1 MSNLIQIINHPNNIV
16 EVRLNRP
23 EKRNAMSFAMLRE
36 LLKVGE
42 ELQELRNVRAVILTG
57 EGTSF
62 SAGIDLGDLQ
72 SPRNIVT
79 AMWELSRPGPNLFQ
93 RVFLIWRDLPVPVIA
108 AIHGH
113 CFGAGMQLA
122 LGADFRITTPD
133 AQLAIMEAR
142 WGLVPDMAIS
152 VTLRGLVGLDV
163 AKELTMT
170 ARAISGT
177 DAKAFGLVSHVDQD
191 PMAKALVLANEIAAR
206 SPDAVL
212 AAKRVLNAMET
223 LSESETL
230 TLEKRWQ
237 RRLLLGKNFKIAGKK
252 TKNPELNFVDREFE

>member
-1 MSNLIQIINHPNNIV
+1 MPNLIQIINHPNNIV

-23 EKRNAMSFAMLRE
+23 DKRNAMSFALLRE

-42 ELQELRNVRAVILTG
+42 EIQEQRNVRAVILSG
-57 EGTSF
+57 EGSSF

-72 SPRNIVT
+72 SPRNAIT

-113 CFGAGMQLA
+113 CFGAGMQFA
-122 LGADFRITTPD
+122 LGADFRIATPD

-142 WGLVPDMAIS
+142 WGLVPDMAAT
-152 VTLRGLVGLDV
+152 VTLRGLIGLDI

-170 ARAISGT
+170 ARAITGSE
-177 DAKAFGLVSHVDQD
+177 AKSIGLVSHVSDQ
-191 PMAKALVLANEIAAR
+191 PMTKALELAAELSSR

-212 AAKRVLNAMET
+212 AAKRVLNAMVSQ
-223 LSESETL
+223 SESDTL
-230 TLEKRWQ
+230 ALEKRWQ

-252 TKNPELNFVDREFE
+252 AKNPELSFVEREFD

>member
-1 MSNLIQIINHPNNIV
+1 MPNLIQIINHPNNIV

-23 EKRNAMSFAMLRE
+23 DKRNAMSFALLRE

-42 ELQELRNVRAVILTG
+42 EIQEQRNVRAVILSG
-57 EGTSF
+57 EGSSF

-72 SPRNIVT
+72 SPRNAIT

-113 CFGAGMQLA
+113 CFGAGMQFA
-122 LGADFRITTPD
+122 LGADFRIATPD

-142 WGLVPDMAIS
+142 WGLVPDMAAS

-170 ARAISGT
+170 ARAISGV
-177 DAKAFGLVSHVDQD
+177 DAKAIGLVTHVVEQ
-191 PMAKALVLANEIAAR
+191 PMAKALELATELSSR

-212 AAKRVLNAMET
+212 AAKRVLNAMVSQ
-223 LSESETL
+223 SESDTL
-230 TLEKRWQ
+230 ALEKRWQ
-237 RRLLLGKNFKIAGKK
+237 RRLLLGKNFKIAGKRAK
-252 TKNPELNFVDREFE
+252 SPELNFVEREFD

>member
-1 MSNLIQIINHPNNIV
+1 
-16 EVRLNRP
+16 
-23 EKRNAMSFAMLRE
+23 
-36 LLKVGE
+36 
-42 ELQELRNVRAVILTG
+42 
-57 EGTSF
+57 
-62 SAGIDLGDLQ
+62 
-72 SPRNIVT
+72 
-79 AMWELSRPGPNLFQ
+79 MWELSRPGPNLFQ

-142 WGLVPDMAIS
+142 WGLVPDMALT

-177 DAKAFGLVSHVDQD
+177 EAKSLGLVSHVDQD
-191 PMAKALVLANEIAAR
+191 PMTKALALANEIAAR

-212 AAKRVLNAMET
+212 AAKRVLNAMVT
-223 LSESETL
+223 QSESETL
-230 TLEKRWQ
+230 ALEKRWQ

-252 TKNPELNFVDREFE
+252 AKNPELNFVEREFD

>member
-1 MSNLIQIINHPNNIV
+1 MSNLIQIINHPNHIV

-23 EKRNAMSFAMLRE
+23 EKRNAMSFALLRE
-36 LLKVGE
+36 LLKIGE
-42 ELQELRNVRAVILTG
+42 ELQEQREIRAVILTG

-72 SPRNIVT
+72 SPRNAIT
-79 AMWELSRPGPNLFQ
+79 ALWELSRPGPNLFQ

-142 WGLVPDMAIS
+142 WGLVPDMALT

-177 DAKAFGLVSHVDQD
+177 DAKAIGLVSHVDQD
-191 PMAKALVLANEIAAR
+191 PMTKALALANEIAAR

-212 AAKRVLNAMET
+212 AAKRVLNAMVT
-223 LSESETL
+223 QSESETL

-252 TKNPELNFVDREFE
+252 AKNPELNFVEREFD

>member
-1 MSNLIQIINHPNNIV
+1 MSNLIQLINHPNHIV

-23 EKRNAMSFAMLRE
+23 DKRNAMSFALLRE

-42 ELQELRNVRAVILTG
+42 QIHEQRQIRAVILTG
-57 EGTSF
+57 EGSSF

-72 SPRNIVT
+72 SPRNAIT

-93 RVFLIWRDLPVPVIA
+93 RVFLVWRDLPVPVIA

-122 LGADFRITTPD
+122 LGADFRIATPD
-133 AQLAIMEAR
+133 SQLSIMEAHY
-142 WGLVPDMAIS
+142 GLDPDMGITA
-152 VTLRGLVGLDV
+152 TLRGLISLDM

-170 ARAISGT
+170 ARIISGSE
-177 DAKAFGLVSHVDQD
+177 AKEIGLISHATND
-191 PMAKALVLANEIAAR
+191 PMAKALALADEISSR

-212 AAKRVLNAMET
+212 AAKRVLNAMV
-223 LSESETL
+223 SQSETDTL
-230 TLEKRWQ
+230 ALEKRWQ

-252 TKNPELNFVDREFE
+252 AKSPELNFIEREFD